1 MLTNTLYFAKLLN
14 NQVTILSKLCS
25 NFGIEHAVICPGS
38 RSAPLVF
45 AFNRNKNIKTYAIVD
60 ERSAGYIALGMAQQ
74 LQKPVALICTSGTA
88 ALNFFPAIAEAFYQK
103 IPLVVLTADR
113 PAELL
118 NQQDGQMINQVN
130 VFGSHVR
137 GSLQF
142 EVRSS
147 EFEVRNLLE
156 KSMFPVKG
164 PVHINVPLV
173 EPLYEELYEEL
184 AMDNGLPMHREAI
197 DNYKKKSD
205 NILTIFDNFD
215 TNKLLNAVKSSSKK
229 VILIGQ
235 GFPDQELALVLKS
248 LEQKGFIILTDIVS
262 NQHESTSTSHYDLIV
277 AQATPDIL
285 KALEPDLI
293 ISLGGPV
300 LSKALKLWL
309 KKQKPPFHFRIQ
321 QDDVLVN
328 TYANV
333 TDYIFSDN
341 TIPLQIIDNQHFTYY
356 SFSSNWQKVN
366 SQAKQVVAD
375 FTQNNQTVFNELVA
389 VKTVLDKLPNQSQL
403 QIANSTAIRY
413 VSYLGLP
420 NKNLT
425 VFCNRGTSGID
436 GCTSTALGAALIN
449 NKITTLITGD
459 LAFFYDRNAFWNNY
473 IPNNLRV
480 ILLNNNGG
488 GIFNLIDGPSGK
500 PELEKFFLTE
510 HTLKAKNLAADFG
523 LIYENCT
530 SQNELNEAL
539 NSFFEPSETA
549 KILELSFDMNK
560 SAEVYKAFRKMVIG
574 SR

>member
-25 NFGIEHAVICPGS
+25 DFGIEHAVICPGS

-142 EVRSS
+142 EVRGS
-147 EFEVRNLLE
+147 EFEVQSLLN

-173 EPLYEELYEEL
+173 EPLYEDL
-184 AMDNGLPMHREAI
+184 AICNEQFAI
-197 DNYKKKSD
+197 GNYKKKPY
-205 NILTIFDNFD
+205 NNLTIFDNFD
-215 TNKLLNAVKSSSKK
+215 KNKLLNAVNKSSKK
-229 VILIGQ
+229 VILVGQ

-248 LEQKGFIILTDIVS
+248 LEQKGFIILSDIVS

-285 KALEPDLI
+285 KTLEPDLI

-309 KKQKPPFHFRIQ
+309 KKQKPTFHFRIQ
-321 QDDVLVN
+321 QDEVL
-328 TYANV
+328 
-333 TDYIFSDN
+333 
-341 TIPLQIIDNQHFTYY
+341 
-356 SFSSNWQKVN
+356 
-366 SQAKQVVAD
+366 
-375 FTQNNQTVFNELVA
+375 
-389 VKTVLDKLPNQSQL
+389 
-403 QIANSTAIRY
+403 
-413 VSYLGLP
+413 
-420 NKNLT
+420 
-425 VFCNRGTSGID
+425 
-436 GCTSTALGAALIN
+436 
-449 NKITTLITGD
+449 
-459 LAFFYDRNAFWNNY
+459 
-473 IPNNLRV
+473 
-480 ILLNNNGG
+480 
-488 GIFNLIDGPSGK
+488 
-500 PELEKFFLTE
+500 
-510 HTLKAKNLAADFG
+510 
-523 LIYENCT
+523 
-530 SQNELNEAL
+530 
-539 NSFFEPSETA
+539 
-549 KILELSFDMNK
+549 
-560 SAEVYKAFRKMVIG
+560 
-574 SR
+574 

>member
-1 MLTNTLYFAKLLN
+1 MLLN
-14 NQVTILSKLCS
+14 NQVTILSKHCS
-25 NFGIEHAVICPGS
+25 DFGIEHAVICPGS

-88 ALNFFPAIAEAFYQK
+88 TLNFFPAIAEAFYQK
-103 IPLVVLTADR
+103 IPLIVLTADR
-113 PAELL
+113 PSELL

-130 VFGSHVR
+130 VFGTHVR
-137 GSLQF
+137 ESLNLNKENSNF
-142 EVRSS
+142 EFRIS
-147 EFEVRNLLE
+147 NLLS
-156 KSMFPVKG
+156 KSMLPVKG

-173 EPLYEELYEEL
+173 EPLYEELFEEL
-184 AMDNGLPMHREAI
+184 AMDNMQLANNNEYQQK
-197 DNYKKKSD
+197 D
-205 NILTIFDNFD
+205 FDIV
-215 TNKLLNAVKSSSKK
+215 KLSNVINESSKK
-229 VILIGQ
+229 VILVGQ
-235 GFPDQELALVLKS
+235 GFPDQELASVLKS
-248 LEQKGFIILTDIVS
+248 LEQKGFVILSDVVS
-262 NQHESTSTSHYDLIV
+262 NQYESSSISHYDLII
-277 AQATPDIL
+277 AQATPEIL
-285 KALEPDLI
+285 KTLEPDLI

-309 KKQKPPFHFRIQ
+309 KKQKPKFHFRIQ
-321 QDDVLVN
+321 QDEDLVN
-328 TYANV
+328 TYDNV
-333 TDYIFSDN
+333 TDY
-341 TIPLQIIDNQHFTYY
+341 LIIDNITPLKFIAEQFISEN
-356 SFSSNWQKVN
+356 SFLINWQN
-366 SQAKQVVAD
+366 INAKAKKLVAD
-375 FTQNNQTVFNELVA
+375 FTQNNQSVFNELVA
-389 VKTVLDKLPNQSQL
+389 VKTVLEQLPNQSQL

-413 VSYLGLP
+413 VSYLGLTA
-420 NKNLT
+420 KNLT
-425 VFCNRGTSGID
+425 AFCNRGTSGID

-488 GIFNLIDGPSGK
+488 GIFNLIDGPSSA
-500 PELEKFFLTE
+500 PELDKFFLTK

-530 SQNELNEAL
+530 SQNELNQAL

-560 SAEVYKAFRKMVIG
+560 SAEVYKAFRKMKIDH
-574 SR
+574 S

>member
-1 MLTNTLYFAKLLN
+1 
-14 NQVTILSKLCS
+14 
-25 NFGIEHAVICPGS
+25 
-38 RSAPLVF
+38 
-45 AFNRNKNIKTYAIVD
+45 
-60 ERSAGYIALGMAQQ
+60 
-74 LQKPVALICTSGTA
+74 
-88 ALNFFPAIAEAFYQK
+88 
-103 IPLVVLTADR
+103 
-113 PAELL
+113 
-118 NQQDGQMINQVN
+118 MINQVN

-147 EFEVRNLLE
+147 EFVVQSLLE

-173 EPLYEELYEEL
+173 EPLYENLEISNE
-184 AMDNGLPMHREAI
+184 LPMHREAI
-197 DNYKKKSD
+197 GNNELKNKD
-205 NILTIFDNFD
+205 FDATQLINALQKCD
-215 TNKLLNAVKSSSKK
+215 PNKPK
-229 VILIGQ
+229 VILVGQ
-235 GFPDQELALVLKS
+235 GFPNQELASVLKS
-248 LEQKGFIILTDIVS
+248 LEQKGFVILADVVS
-262 NQHESTSTSHYDLIV
+262 NQHESTSISHYDLII
-277 AQATPDIL
+277 AQATPEIL
-285 KALEPDLI
+285 KTLEPDLI

-321 QDDVLVN
+321 QDDILVN
-328 TYANV
+328 TYDNV
-333 TDYIFSDN
+333 TDYLITNNF
-341 TIPLQIIDNQHFTYY
+341 TPLKYIAEQYISEN
-356 SFSSNWQKVN
+356 SFLNNWQETNTKAKKVVN
-366 SQAKQVVAD
+366 N

-389 VKTVLDKLPNQSQL
+389 VQTVLEQLPNQSQL

-473 IPNNLRV
+473 IPNNLRI

-488 GIFNLIDGPSGK
+488 GIFNLIDGPSSA
-500 PELEKFFLTE
+500 PELDKFFLTK

-523 LIYENCT
+523 LIYEI
-530 SQNELNEAL
+530 S
-539 NSFFEPSETA
+539 PET
-549 KILELSFDMNK
+549 KDGIFSIVSNLYSVSTRELSEIIINSSLIEPLEEIK
-560 SAEVYKAFRKMVIG
+560 SLEKEQYDNMIIIVSAFTEKHIKQNDKVNQMDLYKFLK
-574 SR
+574 

>member
-25 NFGIEHAVICPGS
+25 DFGIEHAVICPGS

-60 ERSAGYIALGMAQQ
+60 ERSAGYIALGMSQQ

-103 IPLVVLTADR
+103 IPLIVLTADR

-137 GSLQF
+137 GSLNLNKENSNF
-142 EVRSS
+142 EFRIS
-147 EFEVRNLLE
+147 NLLS
-156 KSMFPVKG
+156 KSMLPVKG

-173 EPLYEELYEEL
+173 EPLYEDLAICNEQFAPDASGGNNELKNK
-184 AMDNGLPMHREAI
+184 D
-197 DNYKKKSD
+197 
-205 NILTIFDNFD
+205 FDATQLINALQKCD
-215 TNKLLNAVKSSSKK
+215 SNKPK
-229 VILIGQ
+229 VILVGQ
-235 GFPDQELALVLKS
+235 GFPDQELALVLKN
-248 LEQKGFIILTDIVS
+248 LEQKGFVILTDIVS
-262 NQHESTSTSHYDLIV
+262 NQHESNSISHYDLVV
-277 AQATPDIL
+277 AQATPEIL
-285 KALEPDLI
+285 KTLEPDLI

-309 KKQKPPFHFRIQ
+309 KKQKPTFHFRIQ
-321 QDDVLVN
+321 QDEVLVN
-328 TYANV
+328 TYDNV
-333 TDYIFSDN
+333 TDY
-341 TIPLQIIDNQHFTYY
+341 LIIDNITPLKFIAEQYISENLFLN
-356 SFSSNWQKVN
+356 NWQEIN
-366 SQAKQVVAD
+366 AKAKHLVAD
-375 FTQNNQTVFNELVA
+375 FTQNNQTKFNELVA
-389 VKTVLDKLPNQSQL
+389 VKTVLEQLPNHSQL

-488 GIFNLIDGPSGK
+488 GIFNLIDGPSSA
-500 PELEKFFLTE
+500 PELDKFFLTK

-530 SQNELNEAL
+530 SQNELNQAL

-549 KILELSFDMNK
+549 KILELNFDMNK

-574 SR
+574 G

>member
-103 IPLVVLTADR
+103 IALVVLTADR

-184 AMDNGLPMHREAI
+184 AI
-197 DNYKKKSD
+197 DNHKKKTY
-205 NILTIFDNFD
+205 NHLTIFDNFD
-215 TNKLLNAVKSSSKK
+215 KVKLLNAVKSSSKK

-277 AQATPDIL
+277 AQATPEIL
-285 KALEPDLI
+285 KTLVPDLI

-328 TYANV
+328 TYDNV
-333 TDYIFSDN
+333 TDYIFSNN
-341 TIPLQIIDNQHFTYY
+341 TTPLQIIDSQHFKDY

-473 IPNNLRV
+473 IPNNLHV

-500 PELEKFFLTE
+500 PELEKFFLTK
-510 HTLKAKNLAADFG
+510 HALKAKNLAADFG

-530 SQNELNEAL
+530 SQNELNQAL
-539 NSFFEPSETA
+539 NSFFEPSETT

-560 SAEVYKAFRKMVIG
+560 SSEVYKAFRKMKIDH
-574 SR
+574 S

>member
-25 NFGIEHAVICPGS
+25 DFGIEHAVICPGS

-88 ALNFFPAIAEAFYQK
+88 SLNFFPAIAEAFYQK

-137 GSLQF
+137 GNLQF

-164 PVHINVPLV
+164 PVHINVTLV
-173 EPLYEELYEEL
+173 EPLYEELFEEL
-184 AMDNGLPMHREAI
+184 AMDNMQLAN
-197 DNYKKKSD
+197 NYEDQQKD
-205 NILTIFDNFD
+205 FDIV
-215 TNKLLNAVKSSSKK
+215 KLSNAVNESSKK
-229 VILIGQ
+229 VILAGQ
-235 GFPDQELALVLKS
+235 GFPVQELASVLKS
-248 LEQKGFIILTDIVS
+248 LEQKGFVILTDIVS

-285 KALEPDLI
+285 KTLEPDLI

-328 TYANV
+328 TYDNV
-333 TDYIFSDN
+333 TDYLITDN
-341 TIPLQIIDNQHFTYY
+341 ITPLKFIAEQYISENLFLN
-356 SFSSNWQKVN
+356 NWQEINAK
-366 SQAKQVVAD
+366 AKQLVTD
-375 FTQNNQTVFNELVA
+375 FTHNNLTVFNELLT
-389 VKTVLDKLPNQSQL
+389 VKTVLEQLPNQSQL

-488 GIFNLIDGPSGK
+488 GIFNLIDGPSSA
-500 PELEKFFLTE
+500 PELDKFFLTK

-539 NSFFEPSETA
+539 NSFFELSETA

>member
-1 MLTNTLYFAKLLN
+1 MLLN
-14 NQVTILSKLCS
+14 NQVTILSKHCS
-25 NFGIEHAVICPGS
+25 DFGIEHAVICPGS

-88 ALNFFPAIAEAFYQK
+88 TLNFFPAIAEAFYQK
-103 IPLVVLTADR
+103 IPLIVLTADR
-113 PAELL
+113 PSELL

-147 EFEVRNLLE
+147 KFEVQSLLE

-173 EPLYEELYEEL
+173 EPLYEELFEEL
-184 AMDNGLPMHREAI
+184 AIDNGQWAI
-197 DNYKKKSD
+197 DNYKIKTF
-205 NILTIFDNFD
+205 NNLTIFDNFD
-215 TNKLLNAVKSSSKK
+215 KNKLLNAVKSSSKK
-229 VILIGQ
+229 VILVGQ
-235 GFPDQELALVLKS
+235 GFPDQELASVLKS
-248 LEQKGFIILTDIVS
+248 LEQKGFVILSDVVS
-262 NQHESTSTSHYDLIV
+262 NQYESSSISHYDLIV
-277 AQATPDIL
+277 AQATPEIL
-285 KALEPDLI
+285 KTLEPDLI

-309 KKQKPPFHFRIQ
+309 KKQKPKFHFRIQ
-321 QDDVLVN
+321 QDEDLVN
-328 TYANV
+328 TYDNV
-333 TDYIFSDN
+333 TDY
-341 TIPLQIIDNQHFTYY
+341 LIIDNITPLKFIAEQFISEN
-356 SFSSNWQKVN
+356 SFLINWQN
-366 SQAKQVVAD
+366 INAKAKKLVAD
-375 FTQNNQTVFNELVA
+375 FTQNNQSVFNELVT
-389 VKTVLDKLPNQSQL
+389 VKNVLEQLPNQSQL

-413 VSYLGLP
+413 VSYLGLTA
-420 NKNLT
+420 KNLT

-488 GIFNLIDGPSGK
+488 GIFNLIDGPSSA
-500 PELEKFFLTE
+500 PELDKFFLTK

-523 LIYENCT
+523 IIYENCT
-530 SQNELNEAL
+530 SQNELNQAL

>member
-25 NFGIEHAVICPGS
+25 DFGIEHAVICPGS

-74 LQKPVALICTSGTA
+74 LQKPVVLICTSGTA
-88 ALNFFPAIAEAFYQK
+88 ALNFFPAIAEGFYQK

-137 GSLQF
+137 ESLNLNKENSNF
-142 EVRSS
+142 EFRIS
-147 EFEVRNLLE
+147 NLLS
-156 KSMFPVKG
+156 KSMLPVKG

-173 EPLYEELYEEL
+173 EPLYEDL
-184 AMDNGLPMHREAI
+184 AICNEQFAPDASGGNNEI
-197 DNYKKKSD
+197 KNND
-205 NILTIFDNFD
+205 FDA
-215 TNKLLNAVKSSSKK
+215 TQLINALQKCDSIKPK
-229 VILIGQ
+229 VILVGQ
-235 GFPDQELALVLKS
+235 GFPDQELALVLKN
-248 LEQKGFIILTDIVS
+248 LEQKGFVILSDIVS
-262 NQHESTSTSHYDLIV
+262 NQHESNSISHYDLVV
-277 AQATPDIL
+277 AQATPEIL
-285 KALEPDLI
+285 KTLEPDLI

-309 KKQKPPFHFRIQ
+309 KKQKPTFHFRIQ

-328 TYANV
+328 TYDNV
-333 TDYIFSDN
+333 NDY
-341 TIPLQIIDNQHFTYY
+341 LIIDNITPLKYITEQYISENLFLN
-356 SFSSNWQKVN
+356 NWQEIN
-366 SQAKQVVAD
+366 AKAKHLVAD
-375 FTQNNQTVFNELVA
+375 FTQNNQTKFNELVA
-389 VKTVLDKLPNQSQL
+389 VKTVLEQLPNQSQL

-449 NKITTLITGD
+449 KKITTLITGD

-488 GIFNLIDGPSGK
+488 GIFNLIDGPSSA
-500 PELEKFFLTE
+500 PELDKFFLTK

-530 SQNELNEAL
+530 SQNELNQSL
-539 NSFFEPSETA
+539 NSFFEPSDTA

-560 SAEVYKAFRKMVIG
+560 SAEVYKAFRKMKI
-574 SR
+574 SS

>member
-1 MLTNTLYFAKLLN
+1 MLANTLYFAKLLN

-25 NFGIEHAVICPGS
+25 DFGIEHAVICPGS

-147 EFEVRNLLE
+147 EFKVQSLLN

-173 EPLYEELYEEL
+173 EPLYEDL
-184 AMDNGLPMHREAI
+184 AISNELPMHREVI
-197 DNYKKKSD
+197 GNNEIKNND
-205 NILTIFDNFD
+205 FDATQLINALQKCD
-215 TNKLLNAVKSSSKK
+215 SNKPK
-229 VILIGQ
+229 VILVGQ
-235 GFPDQELALVLKS
+235 GFPNQELASVLKN
-248 LEQKGFIILTDIVS
+248 LEQKGFVILADVVS
-262 NQHESTSTSHYDLIV
+262 NQHESTSISHYDLII
-277 AQATPDIL
+277 AQATPEIL
-285 KALEPDLI
+285 KTLEPDLI

-309 KKQKPPFHFRIQ
+309 KKQKPLFHFRIQ

-328 TYANV
+328 TYDNV
-333 TDYIFSDN
+333 TDYLITDN
-341 TIPLQIIDNQHFTYY
+341 ITPLKFITEHFIPKNLFLN
-356 SFSSNWQKVN
+356 NWQEIN
-366 SQAKQVVAD
+366 AKAKKLVTD

-389 VKTVLDKLPNQSQL
+389 VNTVLEQLPNQSQL

-488 GIFNLIDGPSGK
+488 GIFNLIDGPSSS
-500 PELEKFFLTE
+500 PELDKFFLTK
-510 HTLKAKNLAADFG
+510 HTLKAKNLATDFG

-530 SQNELNEAL
+530 SQNELKQAL

-560 SAEVYKAFRKMVIG
+560 SAEVYKAFRKMKIDH
-574 SR
+574 S

>member
-1 MLTNTLYFAKLLN
+1 MHANTLYFAKLLN

-25 NFGIEHAVICPGS
+25 DFGIEHAVICPGS

-45 AFNRNKNIKTYAIVD
+45 AFNRNKKIKTYAIVD

-113 PAELL
+113 PQELL

-137 GSLQF
+137 GFLNFDSQNLATG
-142 EVRSS
+142 
-147 EFEVRNLLE
+147 NLLE

-173 EPLYEELYEEL
+173 EPLYEDL
-184 AMDNGLPMHREAI
+184 
-197 DNYKKKSD
+197 
-205 NILTIFDNFD
+205 F
-215 TNKLLNAVKSSSKK
+215 
-229 VILIGQ
+229 
-235 GFPDQELALVLKS
+235 QELTTDNWQLANNYANQHIDFDATQLINALQKCNPDKPKIILVGQSFQDKKLTTVLKS
-248 LEQKGFIILTDIVS
+248 LEQKGFVILADVVS
-262 NQHESTSTSHYDLIV
+262 NQHESTSISHYDLII
-277 AQATPDIL
+277 AQATPEIL
-285 KALEPDLI
+285 KTLEPDFI

-309 KKQKPPFHFRIQ
+309 KKQKPTFHFRIQ
-321 QDDVLVN
+321 QDETLVN
-328 TYANV
+328 TYNNV
-333 TDYIFSDN
+333 TNYLFCEDIAA
-341 TIPLQIIDNQHFTYY
+341 LQLIDNQLITNN
-356 SFSSNWQKVN
+356 SNSSSWQKIN
-366 SQAKQVVAD
+366 AEAKQLVID

-389 VKTVLDKLPNQSQL
+389 VNSVLQKLPNHSQL

-420 NKNLT
+420 QKNLT

-449 NKITTLITGD
+449 DKITTLITGD

-488 GIFNLIDGPSGK
+488 GIFNLIDGPSSA
-500 PELEKFFLTE
+500 PELEKFFLTK

-530 SQNELNEAL
+530 SQNELDKAL

-560 SAEVYKAFRKMVIG
+560 SAEVYKAFRRMKIDH
-574 SR
+574 S

>member
-1 MLTNTLYFAKLLN
+1 MN

-25 NFGIEHAVICPGS
+25 DFGIEHAVICPGS

-45 AFNRNKNIKTYAIVD
+45 AFNRNKNIKTYAVVD

-88 ALNFFPAIAEAFYQK
+88 ALNFFPAVTEAFYQK

-137 GSLQF
+137 GCLNFDSQNLTTGNWQLAIGY
-142 EVRSS
+142 
-147 EFEVRNLLE
+147 LLE
-156 KSMFPVKG
+156 KTIYPVMG

-173 EPLYEELYEEL
+173 EPLYEEL
-184 AMDNGLPMHREAI
+184 AMSNELPMHREAI
-197 DNYKKKSD
+197 GNNEIKNNDFDATQLINALQKCDSNKPKI
-205 NILTIFDNFD
+205 IL
-215 TNKLLNAVKSSSKK
+215 V
-229 VILIGQ
+229 GQ
-235 GFPDQELALVLKS
+235 GFPDHELSAVLRS
-248 LEQKGFIILTDIVS
+248 LEQKGFVILADVVS
-262 NQHESTSTSHYDLIV
+262 NQHESTSISHYDLIV
-277 AQATPDIL
+277 AQATPEIL
-285 KALEPDLI
+285 KTLEPDLI

-309 KKQKPPFHFRIQ
+309 KKQKPQFHFRIQ

-328 TYANV
+328 TYDNV
-333 TDYIFSDN
+333 TDY
-341 TIPLQIIDNQHFTYY
+341 LIIDNITPLKFIAEQYIPKNLFLN
-356 SFSSNWQKVN
+356 NWKEIN
-366 SQAKQVVAD
+366 AKAKQLVAD
-375 FTQNNQTVFNELVA
+375 FTQNNQFVFNELVA
-389 VKTVLDKLPNQSQL
+389 VNTVLEQLPNQSQL

-436 GCTSTALGAALIN
+436 GCTSTALGAALIY

-480 ILLNNNGG
+480 ILLNNYGG
-488 GIFNLIDGPSGK
+488 GIFNLIDGPSSA
-500 PELEKFFLTE
+500 PELDKFFLTK

-530 SQNELNEAL
+530 SQNELNQAL

-549 KILELSFDMNK
+549 KILELSFDMDK
-560 SAEVYKAFRKMVIG
+560 SAEVYKVFRKMVIG

>member
-25 NFGIEHAVICPGS
+25 DFGIEHAVICPGS

-137 GSLQF
+137 GCLQF
-142 EVRSS
+142 DVRSS

-156 KSMFPVKG
+156 KCTNPVKG

-173 EPLYEELYEEL
+173 EPLYDDL
-184 AMDNGLPMHREAI
+184 AICNKQFAI
-197 DNYKKKSD
+197 GNNEIKNND
-205 NILTIFDNFD
+205 FDATQLINALQKCD
-215 TNKLLNAVKSSSKK
+215 SNKPK
-229 VILIGQ
+229 VILVGQ
-235 GFPDQELALVLKS
+235 GFPDQELALVLKR

-285 KALEPDLI
+285 KTLEPDLI

-309 KKQKPPFHFRIQ
+309 KKQKPTFHFRIQ
-321 QDDVLVN
+321 QDEVLVN
-328 TYANV
+328 TYDNV
-333 TDYIFSDN
+333 TDY
-341 TIPLQIIDNQHFTYY
+341 LIIDNITPLKFIAKQYISENLFLN
-356 SFSSNWQKVN
+356 NWQEIN
-366 SQAKQVVAD
+366 AKAKHLVTD

-389 VKTVLDKLPNQSQL
+389 VKTVLEQLPNHSQL

-420 NKNLT
+420 NKSLT

-488 GIFNLIDGPSGK
+488 GIFNLIDGPSSA
-500 PELEKFFLTE
+500 PELDKFFLTK

-560 SAEVYKAFRKMVIG
+560 SAEVYKAFRKRVIG

>member
-25 NFGIEHAVICPGS
+25 DFGIEHAVICPGS

-113 PAELL
+113 PSELL

-130 VFGSHVR
+130 VFGTHVR
-137 GSLQF
+137 GSLNLNKENSNF
-142 EVRSS
+142 EFRIS
-147 EFEVRNLLE
+147 NLLS
-156 KSMFPVKG
+156 KSMLPVKG

-173 EPLYEELYEEL
+173 EPLYEDL
-184 AMDNGLPMHREAI
+184 AICNKQFAPDASGGNNEI
-197 DNYKKKSD
+197 KNND
-205 NILTIFDNFD
+205 FDATQLINALQKCD
-215 TNKLLNAVKSSSKK
+215 SNKPI
-229 VILIGQ
+229 VILVGQ

-248 LEQKGFIILTDIVS
+248 LEQKGFVILADVVS
-262 NQHESTSTSHYDLIV
+262 NQHESNSISNYDLII
-277 AQATPDIL
+277 AQATPEIL
-285 KALEPDLI
+285 KTLEPDLI

-309 KKQKPPFHFRIQ
+309 KKQKPQFHFRIQ

-328 TYANV
+328 TYDNV
-333 TDYIFSDN
+333 TDY
-341 TIPLQIIDNQHFTYY
+341 LIIDNITPLKFIAEQYISENLFLN
-356 SFSSNWQKVN
+356 NWQKIN
-366 SQAKQVVAD
+366 AKAKQSVAD

-389 VKTVLDKLPNQSQL
+389 VKTILEQLPNQSQL

-420 NKNLT
+420 NKSLT

-488 GIFNLIDGPSGK
+488 GIFNLIDGPSSA
-500 PELEKFFLTE
+500 PELDKFFLTK

-530 SQNELNEAL
+530 SQNELNQAL

-560 SAEVYKAFRKMVIG
+560 SAEVYKAFRKMKIDH
-574 SR
+574 S

>member
-1 MLTNTLYFAKLLN
+1 LN

-25 NFGIEHAVICPGS
+25 DFGIEHAVICPGS

-147 EFEVRNLLE
+147 EFVVQSLLE

-173 EPLYEELYEEL
+173 EPLYENLEISNE
-184 AMDNGLPMHREAI
+184 LPMHREAI
-197 DNYKKKSD
+197 GNNELKNKD
-205 NILTIFDNFD
+205 FDATQLINALQKCD
-215 TNKLLNAVKSSSKK
+215 PNKPK
-229 VILIGQ
+229 VILVGQ
-235 GFPDQELALVLKS
+235 GFPNQELAAVLKS
-248 LEQKGFIILTDIVS
+248 LEQKGFVILADVVS
-262 NQHESTSTSHYDLIV
+262 NQHESTSISHYDLII
-277 AQATPDIL
+277 AQATPEIL
-285 KALEPDLI
+285 KTLEPDLI
-293 ISLGGPV
+293 ISLGGPI

-309 KKQKPPFHFRIQ
+309 KKQKPHFHFRIQ
-321 QDDVLVN
+321 QDDILVN
-328 TYANV
+328 TYDNV
-333 TDYIFSDN
+333 TDYLITNNF
-341 TIPLQIIDNQHFTYY
+341 TPLKYIAEQYISEN
-356 SFSSNWQKVN
+356 SFLNNWQETNTKAKKVVTN
-366 SQAKQVVAD
+366 

-389 VKTVLDKLPNQSQL
+389 VQTVLEQLPNQSQL

-449 NKITTLITGD
+449 NTITTLITGD

-473 IPNNLRV
+473 IPNNLRI

-488 GIFNLIDGPSGK
+488 GIFNLIDGPSSA
-500 PELEKFFLTE
+500 PELDKFFLTK

-530 SQNELNEAL
+530 SQNELNQAL

-560 SAEVYKAFRKMVIG
+560 SAEVYKAFRKMIIG
-574 SR
+574 S